1 MTSNAPTAS
10 TRSRQQI
17 LDRLRVSPITP
28 SPALPADLAD
38 PVRYADKLSKFV
50 EMASWVGASVQCVN
64 TESDVEFALRELDS
78 YQEAKWIASA
88 VPSVIS
94 GNFLLDQVDEPRALA
109 SLDWAVIR
117 ADFGVA
123 ENGAMWF
130 VPPRLAERSM
140 VFLAQRLAIVV
151 READLVSNMHEA
163 YARIDQAGQYP
174 PVLDQQLAG
183 NPQSSGQP
191 FGVFISGPSK
201 TADIEQS
208 LVLGAHGCRTLHVF
222 VITS

>member
-1 MTSNAPTAS
+1 MSSHASTAS

-17 LDRLRVSPITP
+17 LDRLRVSPIATSSTP
-28 SPALPADLAD
+28 PADLLD
-38 PVRYADKLSKFV
+38 PVLYADKRTKFV
-50 EMASWVGASVQCVN
+50 EMASWVGASVQCVS

-78 YQEAKWIASA
+78 YQDAKWIASGM
-88 VPSVIS
+88 SDVIS
-94 GNFLLDQVDEPRALA
+94 GNFNLDQIEEPRALA

-117 ADFGVA
+117 AEFGVA

-140 VFLAQRLAIVV
+140 IFLAQRLAIVV
-151 READLVSNMHEA
+151 RESELVSNMHEA
-163 YARIDQAGQYP
+163 YARIAQTGAYPSSGDNLSAGQT
-174 PVLDQQLAG
+174 
-183 NPQSSGQP
+183 

-208 LVLGAHGCRTLHVF
+208 LVMGAHGCRTLHVF
-222 VITS
+222 VVAN